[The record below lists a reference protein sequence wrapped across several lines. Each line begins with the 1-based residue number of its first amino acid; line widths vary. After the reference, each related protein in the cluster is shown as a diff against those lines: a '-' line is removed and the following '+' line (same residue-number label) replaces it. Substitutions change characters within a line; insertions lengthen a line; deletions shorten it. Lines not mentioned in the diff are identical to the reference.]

1 VGTAQLAVEETLH
14 NRNGM
19 VDTYNMEN
27 WNVESAQSLREF
39 DTEDDEKVL
48 NLLFHHGIP
57 GGLVRTSERFDGK
70 QVLKLAELALDHLK
84 IKMVNRNNET
94 NALCPWIFLNRS
106 YASLL
111 ILDFPEKSGAL
122 IFQKLATMSHL
133 TD

>member
-1 VGTAQLAVEETLH
+1 MGTAQLHVEGTQH

-19 VDTYNMEN
+19 VDAYNMEN

-39 DTEDDEKVL
+39 DIEDDDKL
-48 NLLFHHGIP
+48 LKMLFHHGIP
-57 GGLVRTSERFDGK
+57 GGLVKTPERFYGK
-70 QVLKLAELALDHLK
+70 EVSKLAELTLDHLK
-84 IKMVNRNNET
+84 IKVVTRNNET
-94 NALCPWIFLNRS
+94 DALGTWIFLNRS

-111 ILDFPEKSGAL
+111 ILDFPETNGAL